1 MTRPND
7 ALRIGFLQ
15 CIEPRP
21 YSHTN
26 LKGIKSSSRQLQA
39 DYRDFYRADKTVFGR
54 CGIFH
59 SVHSNNEPMSLAVLS
74 DMRVP
79 RLRVYFHTSKFR
91 TVAIVNFD
99 PNFPKLKKLK
109 MILKYVLENIL

>member
-15 CIEPRP
+15 CIEPGS

-26 LKGIKSSSRQLQA
+26 LKGLKSSSRQLQA
-39 DYRDFYRADKTVFGR
+39 DYRDFYRAGKTVFGR

-59 SVHSNNEPMSLAVLS
+59 SVHSNNETMSLAVVS
-74 DMRVP
+74 DMHVP
-79 RLRVYFHTSKFR
+79 RLRVYLHTTKFR
-91 TVAIVNFD
+91 AAANVHFD
-99 PNFPKLKKLK
+99 PNFPKRRKLR
-109 MILKYVLENIL
+109 MSLKYVLENMV